1 MIDVHSLKS
10 RKMTGNPSLWRGQGH
25 QANKQKSQ
33 PVIGSKYV
41 SNVGIHINGRR
52 TTAIGMVGLGEV
64 REPMGVFRESI
75 LKCYILELLYVTR
88 LRSRL
93 KKALTRF
100 MEISLPAMVFFFSS
114 SFIKTRKN
122 AMI

>member
-1 MIDVHSLKS
+1 
-10 RKMTGNPSLWRGQGH
+10 
-25 QANKQKSQ
+25 
-33 PVIGSKYV
+33 
-41 SNVGIHINGRR
+41 
-52 TTAIGMVGLGEV
+52 MVGLGEV

-100 MEISLPAMVFFFSS
+100 MEISLPAMVFFF
-114 SFIKTRKN
+114 IKFHQD
-122 AMI
+122 